1 MTTIQSSI
9 EAALFARV
17 ASLVMSP
24 ALPVAW
30 PNLSF
35 NPPAAGYIRVTHLPN
50 VNRRL
55 FLGSNDPHQRLGL
68 LQLSVFMPKNAGVT
82 VATEIAGKIAAH
94 FPADLPM
101 RSGGI
106 TVRVGKAPDIAP
118 GFAEDTH
125 WHVPV
130 TISYQAIA

>member
-1 MTTIQSSI
+1 MPSI
-9 EAALFARV
+9 ETSIWLALKAR
-17 ASLVMSP
+17 AQALVLSP
-24 ALPVAW
+24 MLPVAW
-30 PNLSF
+30 PNESF
-35 NPPAAGYIRVTHLPN
+35 TKPAGGYLRITHIPN

-68 LQLSVFMPKNAGVT
+68 FQVSVFAPLNKGAT
-82 VATEIAGKIAAH
+82 PATEIAGKIAAH

-106 TVRVGKAPDIAP
+106 TVRVGKAPDVAP